1 MMRGIYATSKD
12 VQEMRRLRNEGR
24 TNVEIANLMNIS
36 YRTVIR
42 NIGKQPSR
50 KDLYDLATKINSKE
64 QRLCVNSIITKL
76 AGKYVNFEIDQSGKV
91 IVVLLKTNY
100 EIGVMSAEE
109 LRAIGEEF
117 IEAANY
123 TQNRN
128 TKPFNVSFG

>member
-1 MMRGIYATSKD
+1 MRGICTTSKD

-24 TNVEIANLMNIS
+24 TNFEIANLMNIS

-50 KDLYDLATKINSKE
+50 KDLYSLATKINSKG

-91 IVVLLKTNY
+91 IVVLSKTDD

-109 LRAIGEEF
+109 LRVIGEEF

-123 TQNRN
+123 TENRN
-128 TKPFNVSFG
+128 SKPFNVSFG

>member
-91 IVVLLKTNY
+91 IVVLLKTN
-100 EIGVMSAEE
+100 IGVMSAEE
-109 LRAIGEEF
+109 LRVIGEEF

-123 TQNRN
+123 TENQNS
-128 TKPFNVSFG
+128 KPFNVSFG

>member
-1 MMRGIYATSKD
+1 MRGIYATSKD

-64 QRLCVNSIITKL
+64 QRLCVNSIITEL

-109 LRAIGEEF
+109 LRVIGEEF

-123 TQNRN
+123 MKNRN

>member
-1 MMRGIYATSKD
+1 MRGICTTSKD

-76 AGKYVNFEIDQSGKV
+76 AGK
-91 IVVLLKTNY
+91 L
-100 EIGVMSAEE
+100 
-109 LRAIGEEF
+109 
-117 IEAANY
+117 
-123 TQNRN
+123 
-128 TKPFNVSFG
+128 